1 MVSLDEAAP
10 CVQECRCVNRIN
22 CLQVYEMSAKRMR
35 DEPLSPDERDRYIIE
50 RLRKATEPLSGE
62 LLSAELGISRV
73 AFWKR
78 VESLKAW
85 GYGIEASRKGYRL
98 VSDDGLAGWEI
109 DAPGP
114 VVLFDT
120 IGSTMDEA
128 HALAGGGAASG
139 TTVLALGQSAGRGLG
154 GRSWGSP
161 SGGLYISVV
170 LRSAVPPSL
179 AGALSL
185 EASAVTLAAL
195 AAAGATSPAFRW
207 PNDIVMADGQE
218 HRPRKVGGVLVEPRG
233 DLGHA
238 DYYVVGIGLSVAPLE
253 FAKSTESARRA
264 HLAAGIVSALVGWAL
279 EPSIDPARWAWLAPD
294 SDRAVRILLWNGVE
308 RSLVARGFNDRGDLL
323 PADGGQPVSIGECR
337 AIAYEGESW

>member
-1 MVSLDEAAP
+1 MTRPCYTCQSGHDVNYAA
-10 CVQECRCVNRIN
+10 
-22 CLQVYEMSAKRMR
+22 CLPVYEMSAGRLR
-35 DEPLSPDERDRYIIE
+35 DRPLSPDERDRYIVE
-50 RLRKATEPLSGE
+50 RLRKAAEPLSGE

-114 VVLFDT
+114 VLLFDT

-128 HALAGGGAASG
+128 HALAGGGAPSG

-154 GRSWGSP
+154 GRLWASP

-195 AAAGATSPAFRW
+195 AAAGATSLAFRW
-207 PNDIVMADGQE
+207 PNDIVMADGQG

-233 DLGHA
+233 DLGLA
-238 DYYVVGIGLSVAPLE
+238 DYYIVGIGLSIAPLE
-253 FAKSTESARRA
+253 FAQSTAAARRA
-264 HLAAGIVSALVGWAL
+264 HLAACIVSALAAWAL
-279 EPSIDPARWAWLAPD
+279 EPSIDPLRWARLAPD
-294 SDRAVRILLWNGVE
+294 PGRAVRISLWNGVE
-308 RSLVARGFNDRGDLL
+308 RSLVPRGFSDRGDLL

-337 AIAYEGESW
+337 AVSYEGESW